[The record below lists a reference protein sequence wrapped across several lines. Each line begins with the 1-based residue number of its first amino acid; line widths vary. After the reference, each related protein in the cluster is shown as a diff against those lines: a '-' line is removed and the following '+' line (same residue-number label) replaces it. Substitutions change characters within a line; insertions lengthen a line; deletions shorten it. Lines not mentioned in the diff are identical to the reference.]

1 MDIPGAMT
9 PEECMEELELH
20 EIRGKPWH
28 ITYTIPSLA
37 PLPSPASDRPS
48 NALSGDGV
56 DTGIEWLCDHFV
68 GNRKK

>member
-28 ITYTIPSLA
+28 IT
-37 PLPSPASDRPS
+37 
-48 NALSGDGV
+48 
-56 DTGIEWLCDHFV
+56 
-68 GNRKK
+68 